1 MAEKKLR
8 FRVKIE
14 GKEAGVVS
22 AIIPPVDVLETFG
35 TRGARARERDHQ
47 RLSISIVADANGR
60 LPHDAGE

>member
-8 FRVKIE
+8 FRGKIA

-35 TRGARARERDHQ
+35 TKGRVPVNRDHQ